1 MCGWPVGLF
10 FHCVSVLWV
19 LTSKCE
25 QIMVKNMTML
35 PLAVVHAG
43 TCMFAMHVYSTTSVL
58 FWLWKV
64 LKASESAFGGNTK
77 KHIFNTYAFTH
88 ALRLR
93 RGYTRV
99 FPSIFTIVMR
109 IHTCVPYFL
118 RKHIRNPHI
127 FHRHEFADGNTCLI
141 HSCFQFLFRRLFGK
155 HIRIYEVSTYI
166 WGTHARIYAFCA

>member
-25 QIMVKNMTML
+25 QIMVKTWPCCLWQWSMQAHACL
-35 PLAVVHAG
+35 PC
-43 TCMFAMHVYSTTSVL
+43 TCIQQHL
-58 FWLWKV
+58 FYFGCGRFWKRQKV
-64 LKASESAFGGNTK
+64 RLEETQKNT
-77 KHIFNTYAFTH
+77 FLTH
-88 ALRLR
+88 TRLR
-93 RGYTRV
+93 MHSDSDVVTRV

-127 FHRHEFADGNTCLI
+127 FHRHEFADGNTFLI